1 MSLGLR
7 TVSVVATA
15 VLCAGR
21 AAEAKVTFSLDYSL
35 DPVGGI
41 FDSSTV
47 EGQQARAT
55 VQRAAHVLSDRL
67 LDNLTA
73 ITPGGG
79 NTWSPRVVNPATGV
93 LITPGVTSVAAN
105 EIRVYVGSQSLGT
118 TPEVGVAYAGTAS
131 AAGAQAFVDN
141 ATSRG
146 QAGALTTPKTDYG
159 PWGGSV
165 AFDWDTNWY
174 VGQAT
179 TGLTPNKMD
188 LFSVAVHELVHLLGF
203 SGSQPSYANL
213 APGSTFNGAI
223 AKSVNGGVTPTV
235 TGSHWLNMTSKVG
248 IGGTS
253 QTALMDAGLPSGVRR
268 RVTLLDWA
276 ALDDLGWSLA
286 TPGDANAN
294 GVVSFADYQA
304 LERGFGKSDATWA
317 TGDFNED
324 GVVNFADF
332 RILYDNMGLRADG
345 TLEPTAA
352 ADRAALA
359 ALAPA
364 FGGQVP
370 EPAAGGVLALAAGWA
385 MTRRGGG
392 GRVRRAR

>member
-1 MSLGLR
+1 MSVAA
-7 TVSVVATA
+7 TVI
-15 VLCAGR
+15 LCAGG

-41 FDSSTV
+41 FDASTTG
-47 EGQQARAT
+47 GQQARAT
-55 VQRAAHVLSDRL
+55 VQRAAQVLSDRL

-93 LITPGVTSVAAN
+93 LTTPGVTSVAAN
-105 EIRVYVGSQSLGT
+105 EVRVYVGSQSLGV
-118 TPEVGVAYAGTAS
+118 TPEVGVAYAGTAVVGGVQS
-131 AAGAQAFVDN
+131 FIDN
-141 ATSRG
+141 AASRG

-165 AFDWDTNWY
+165 SFDWDTNWY
-174 VGQAT
+174 VGLAT
-179 TGLTPNKMD
+179 AGLTPNKMD

-203 SGSQPSYANL
+203 SASQPSYANL

-223 AKSVNGGVTPTV
+223 AKSVNGGLAPTV

-248 IGGTS
+248 IGGAS

-276 ALDDLGWSLA
+276 ALDDVGWSLA

-304 LERGFGKSDATWA
+304 LERGFGRADATWA

-324 GVVNFADF
+324 GAVTFADF

-345 TLEPTAA
+345 TLAPTAE

-370 EPAAGGVLALAAGWA
+370 EPGVGGAIVLGLGWVV
-385 MTRRGGG
+385 MRR
-392 GRVRRAR
+392 RRR